1 MSIAR
6 TLKLSRLR
14 EEIDGEKD
22 GEEEGNRKRNTRNTC
37 TQREK
42 RGRYKERE
50 WNLHFFNLI
59 VSVYSFK
66 ILYTDS
72 FTFPF

>member
-42 RGRYKERE
+42 RVDTERE
-50 WNLHFFNLI
+50 WNLYVLI
-59 VSVYSFK
+59 S
-66 ILYTDS
+66 
-72 FTFPF
+72 

>member
-50 WNLHFFNLI
+50 CNLYFFNLI
-59 VSVYSFK
+59 VSVLSFK
-66 ILYTDS
+66 ILYIDL
-72 FTFPF
+72 FNFLF